1 MPSPQYALNPNYYS
15 AALGQSSKRK
25 RLLTGRGLTTD
36 EALSGYYADIAARQ
50 AEMEAA
56 SVRKARTKQQELAEK
71 GYGLDVS
78 KFEEAK
84 SQFGKEL
91 AYKYDALNKEYA
103 LGQEKANLLREQME
117 NQMAAAKIQGALQ
130 SPLALERAIKGGKE
144 IYGMAEKGYDWLA
157 GKVAGSNEG
166 GEINA
171 FYNEPSNY
179 LNYDWRT
186 ASPLEGDVSVGYLDP
201 ETGETASRWVSSFS
215 PEEFNSFMG
224 SQDFG
229 AAQQADL
236 TAKYYGGNPQDY
248 MDWGRYSQQEGVF
261 RSIPGGAIYDPDTGV
276 LVSRGADTYE
286 MKNPFTREW
295 TPLTGNDSTGYS
307 FELNPELMQT
317 YKSLGMEGYGVDALG
332 LPSGLEV
339 GGMTTEAGEVL
350 GSAEEAFAMSNA
362 GAMSSEATALSNLGY
377 SSYLAPFSAGALGGK
392 LSTGVHEFGDVATF
406 GHMFGGE
413 KDAQRAGGFLA
424 GALSGAAMGTVTI
437 PIPVV
442 GTVIGGILGGLGGL
456 FGSWK

>member
-15 AALGQSSKRK
+15 SALGQSSKKK

-103 LGQEKANLLREQME
+103 LGQEKASLLREQME

-130 SPLALERAIKGGKE
+130 APLALDRAIKGGKE
-144 IYGMAEKGYDWLA
+144 IYGMAEKGYDWLS
-157 GKVAGSNEG
+157 GKIAGSNEP

-186 ASPLEGDVSVGYLDP
+186 ASPLEGDVSVGFVDP
-201 ETGETASRWVSSFS
+201 ETGVETSRWLSSFS
-215 PEEFNSFMG
+215 PEEFNTLIG
-224 SQDFG
+224 GQDWG

-236 TAKYYGGNPQDY
+236 AAKYYGGNPLEF
-248 MDWGRYSQQEGVF
+248 MDWNRYAQDSGVF
-261 RSIPGGAIYDPDTGV
+261 RSIPGELLYDTDGS
-276 LVSRGADTYE
+276 LLGRGQDTYE
-286 MKNPFTREW
+286 MMNPFTKQW
-295 TPLTGNDSTGYS
+295 TPLSGDSASGYS
-307 FELNPELMQT
+307 FDMNPELIPG
-317 YKSLGMEGYGVDALG
+317 YESLGMEGYGVGALG
-332 LPSGLEV
+332 MESGLEV

-377 SSYLAPFSAGALGGK
+377 GSYLMPFSAGSITGK
-392 LSTGVHEFGDVATF
+392 LSTGVHEFGDIATF
-406 GHMFGGE
+406 GKMWGGE
-413 KDAQRAGGFLA
+413 KDAQRAGGFLSGALA
-424 GALSGAAMGTVTI
+424 GAAAGSVTI
-437 PIPVV
+437 PVPIV
-442 GTVIGGILGGLGGL
+442 GTVLGGILGGLGGL